1 MFWNLFRSP
10 KNSKAPSASSPRL
23 HLESLED
30 RTVPAVV
37 PTVAGGPEVTALIAN
52 PVMST
57 AFAPLTNQL
66 AGEVAAPQSATLAN
80 AQLFATGLSNTF
92 HLGISS
98 PLVNELEQA
107 LLLQSEASLFG
118 AGQAL
123 LNFDPFLATN
133 VQFATLFTNLGSSIL
148 SNPSFINSGGPSSP
162 SALSFNSPNQLSQF
176 LTGNAGPNS
185 FGFGGTIE
193 PGGTGTS
200 VAGLGGTG
208 FGTVGLS
215 GTGFGSTSP
224 LSGVGGL
231 GNVGSFFFGTVPFYF
246 SEGTASPDNEPSA
259 FTSMSADFTFSG
271 NSSLGGTVP
280 LNADSLNYL
289 AQTFSFIQGMPP
301 SAFTIPNNFGSLGQA
316 SSTATTS
323 P

>member
-1 MFWNLFRSP
+1 MFWNLFRSRKP
-10 KNSKAPSASSPRL
+10 SKAPTPVSARP

-37 PTVAGGPEVTALIAN
+37 PTVAGGSEVAGLLAN
-52 PVMST
+52 PVVAS

-66 AGEVAAPQSATLAN
+66 AGAVAAFQSASLAN
-80 AQLFATGLSNTF
+80 AQLFATTLSSTF

-98 PLVNELEQA
+98 PLVNAFEQA
-107 LLLQSEASLFG
+107 FLMESEASLFG
-118 AGQAL
+118 TSQSL
-123 LNFDPFLATN
+123 LNFDPFLAAN
-133 VQFATLFTNLGSSIL
+133 AQFNTVFTNLGSSLLANPMFL
-148 SNPSFINSGGPSSP
+148 SSGGPFAA

-176 LTGNAGPNS
+176 LTGIGGPNS
-185 FGFGGTIE
+185 FGFGGTIL

-200 VAGLGGTG
+200 VAGLGGNG

-246 SEGTASPDNEPSA
+246 SDGIVSPANMADA
-259 FTSMSADFTFSG
+259 FSSMAENFTFSG

-289 AQTFSFIQGMPP
+289 AQTFSFIPKLPP
-301 SAFTIPNNFGSLGQA
+301 GASTIPNNFGSLGQA
-316 SSTATTS
+316 ASTATTS